1 MQMNIG
7 EILAKIE
14 VVRQKLNE
22 KGGKQCLVDAE
33 VIEISQQL
41 DDLII
46 IYQKLLKQKNS
57 R

>member
-1 MQMNIG
+1 MNIG

-14 VVRQKLNE
+14 IVRRKLND
-22 KGGKQCLVDAE
+22 KGGEKCLVDAE

-46 IYQKLLKQKNS
+46 IYQKLLKQKK
-57 R
+57 